1 MTAIRKI
8 NEAEIIL
15 NRLGS
20 NTEEFQS
27 DLNLFVKIIHEI
39 FTHLLEEYNTKFG
52 FNLKHMSLE
61 KFKKNARKLG
71 RLDAINFL
79 IWYEKEYRKI
89 KNDTM
94 FDFLL
99 SEDIEQEIVFKE
111 SVEDG
116 KKVCNLLLDRI
127 RQMTYYAYENF

>member
-99 SEDIEQEIVFKE
+99 SVDIEQEIVFKE

-116 KKVCNLLLDRI
+116 KKVCSLLLDRI